1 MIYIYD
7 ILSYSISG
15 RSLRQLPGLCLPCNA
30 ELLLPDSWCRTYRW
44 RRRSHASPCVAILGA
59 YARSCLWRCTA
70 PRSCLSVWY
79 ILIIFDILW
88 LWWIMMIMMDFWYS
102 FIYFWLWWI
111 MMIMFNCGAL
121 VVTCQ
126 VGTAWAFRFG
136 ASLYT
141 RQLAPAAWAGW
152 LMWPFFPGLP
162 GGTAKA
168 FRSMQCVLMCF
179 HTLHS
184 WHISTTK
191 IVAHWITHITRQDL
205 CLVFFP
211 MISSATGPTGFPTA
225 QAWHSTTQIRISRW
239 WLPISGWLNTSKI
252 IHD

>member
-1 MIYIYD
+1 MIYIYY
-7 ILSYSISG
+7 ILSYSISS

-30 ELLLPDSWCRTYRW
+30 ELLLPDSWCRTDRW

-152 LMWPFFPGLP
+152 LMWPFFSRTPRRNSQSILIHAMCVDVLP
-162 GGTAKA
+162 HIA
-168 FRSMQCVLMCF
+168 FVTYFYNQDCS
-179 HTLHS
+179 TLDY
-184 WHISTTK
+184 TYYT
-191 IVAHWITHITRQDL
+191 
-205 CLVFFP
+205 
-211 MISSATGPTGFPTA
+211 TGPL
-225 QAWHSTTQIRISRW
+225 SCL
-239 WLPISGWLNTSKI
+239 LP
-252 IHD
+252 DD